1 MSDEVT
7 RLRLEV
13 IRLQFELGVVGAENE
28 KLRVMLDTALRKS
41 SRDIDAITAETIRKA
56 AAK

>member
-1 MSDEVT
+1 M
-7 RLRLEV
+7 
-13 IRLQFELGVVGAENE
+13 GAENE